1 MTTPRRGRPAVK
13 SQHIE
18 KTLRQ
23 RLMAGEWSSGT
34 TLPNEVDLAAE
45 LGVSRMCLRRALT
58 ALTGDGLLTRT
69 RGRGTVVTGAEAP
82 RCAGL
87 RRLALLLRPAPAE
100 EERAYHDLLLRGIRE
115 ALEGQDCSIAF
126 HTCPESE
133 PPPLSPQWDA
143 FLIHT
148 GLFDRPQLE
157 RLRNEGRPVVGL
169 SRPEGDLPMSWVDID
184 NEAGG
189 ALAMQHLLQC
199 GWRRPMIIDEAQRSP
214 FAAARERG
222 IRRVLAEAGVP
233 LPEAHVVRS
242 SHIRDAG
249 AAEAVEAIVAPF
261 LAAGAIDSVF
271 VYMERPTIGVY
282 RAIAARGLRV
292 GADLAVIHCN
302 DYPWLREVLQP
313 QPTAIRL
320 PFERVAAEAA
330 RILLAQARERRPR
343 NESRTVAPELMVR
356 GSCPPRGA

>member
-1 MTTPRRGRPAVK
+1 MSTPRRGRPAVK
-13 SQHIE
+13 SQQIE
-18 KTLRQ
+18 NTLRQ
-23 RLMAGEWSSGT
+23 RLAAGEWSSGA
-34 TLPNEVDLAAE
+34 TLPNEVVLAAE
-45 LGVSRMCLRRALT
+45 LGVSRVCLRRALT
-58 ALTGDGLLTRT
+58 ALTDDGLLTRA

-82 RCAGL
+82 RHAGL

-133 PPPLSPQWDA
+133 PPPVSPQWDA

-148 GLFDRPQLE
+148 GLFDRPLLE
-157 RLRNEGRPVVGL
+157 RLRSEGRPVVGL
-169 SRPEGDLPMSWVDID
+169 SRPETDLPMSWVDID

-189 ALAMQHLLQC
+189 ALAMQHLLQR
-199 GWRRPMIIDEAQRSP
+199 GWRKPLIIDEAQRSP

-222 IRRVLAEAGVP
+222 IRRVLAEAGIA
-233 LPEAHVVRS
+233 LPEAHVVCS
-242 SHIRDAG
+242 SHIREPG

-261 LAAGAIDSVF
+261 LASGAIDSVF
-271 VYMERPTIGVY
+271 VYMERPTIGAY

-292 GADLAVIHCN
+292 GSDIAVIHCN

-330 RILLAQARERRPR
+330 RMLLTQARERQPR
-343 NESRTVAPELMVR
+343 DEGRTVAPELIVR
-356 GSCPPRGA
+356 ASCPQRS